1 MYETKRLILREWQDS
16 DLAPFIAM
24 GQDPLVMEYFPG
36 LLTPEESSAMIDR
49 IKVIFKENGFCFYAC
64 ELKSTKEFIGFIGL
78 SAPRFKAHFTPC
90 VEIGWRISS
99 QHWGKGYATEGALKC
114 LEIGFNEFNLDE
126 IVSIAVKNNYKSH
139 NVMGKIGMQRD
150 LSGDFLHPNLTPSH
164 SLAPHVLYRMP
175 KSLWLSLKHS

>member
-24 GQDPLVMEYFPG
+24 GQDHLVMEHFPG

-64 ELKSTKEFIGFIGL
+64 ELKATREFVGFIGL
-78 SAPRFKAHFTPC
+78 SVPRFKAHFTPC
-90 VEIGWRISS
+90 VEIGWRIAS

-139 NVMGKIGMQRD
+139 NIMNKIGMQRD
-150 LSGDFLHPNLTPSH
+150 ISGDFLHPNFAPEH
-164 SLAPHVLYRMP
+164 RLAPHILYRIP
-175 KSLWLSLKHS
+175 KTLCLTLK

>member
-24 GQDPLVMEYFPG
+24 GQDNLVMEHFPG

-49 IKVIFKENGFCFYAC
+49 IKVIFKENGFCFYSC
-64 ELKSTKEFIGFIGL
+64 ELKATREFIGFIGL
-78 SAPRFKAHFTPC
+78 SVPRFKAHFTPC

-114 LEIGFNEFNLDE
+114 LGIGFNEFNLNE

-139 NVMGKIGMQRD
+139 NVMNKIGMQRD
-150 LSGDFLHPNLTPSH
+150 ISGDFLHPNFAPEH

-175 KSLWLSLKHS
+175 KSLWLTLK